1 MIKAILPL
9 ISIVRLGN
17 VVMTG
22 CAVILGIWLT
32 QSGISTFTAFFLMTA
47 AMAATAY
54 GNVINDILDIKSDL
68 ISHPERP
75 LANGSMSVRTAAVFA
90 AALVIA
96 SLLSAL
102 WASTFHLKAAFLPL
116 ILLTLYS
123 IYFKRTRLMGNFI
136 VALLVAYALL
146 FGSLPL
152 PQTKI
157 LFLPAMLAFL
167 LNFCREIAKDI
178 QDTEGDRNAGITTS
192 AALPDT
198 ALKAILLS
206 TAAAYASIAF
216 LPSLLLKHFGI
227 VYTIVCLLAVI
238 PLHVLWIT
246 EVLKADLKNRAK
258 RIAMILKLEMIAG
271 LLAMAL
277 DKILKINL

>member
-1 MIKAILPL
+1 
-9 ISIVRLGN
+9 
-17 VVMTG
+17 MTG